1 MPQNLRT
8 KWLSNF
14 WKIEQLRGIKVHR
27 PRMPVNAKSSKM
39 RLVTCVDAAEVSLM
53 IGCWGCFEKSDGTWS
68 SQHII
73 GRGLLAPQNST
84 IPKNELESLCSG
96 SNLSWWFER
105 P

>member
-1 MPQNLRT
+1 
-8 KWLSNF
+8 
-14 WKIEQLRGIKVHR
+14 
-27 PRMPVNAKSSKM
+27 M

-84 IPKNELESLCSG
+84 IPKNELESLCGG
-96 SNLSWWFER
+96 SNLSWVVRKALDDWVSSSILVGDSLIAL
-105 P
+105 